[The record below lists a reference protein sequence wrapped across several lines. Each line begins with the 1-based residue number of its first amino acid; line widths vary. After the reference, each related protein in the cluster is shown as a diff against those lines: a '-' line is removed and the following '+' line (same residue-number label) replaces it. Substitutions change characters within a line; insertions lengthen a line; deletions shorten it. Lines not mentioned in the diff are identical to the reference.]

1 MFRFG
6 SVGVYRMHSVPV
18 MGSASMI
25 RQAICHELCTRG
37 YHVHGFDI
45 QPTGGSVSKLV
56 KLSITD
62 PQPVCSAME
71 GMDGIVHRA
80 FKDWLAPVVSGPLW
94 TLLNITE

>member
-1 MFRFG
+1 
-6 SVGVYRMHSVPV
+6 MHSVPV
-18 MGSASMI
+18 MGSASVI

-45 QPTGGSVSKLV
+45 QPIGGSVSKLV

-71 GMDGIVHRA
+71 GMDGIVHRV
-80 FKDWLAPVVSGPLW
+80 FKDWLGPAASGPLW

>member
-6 SVGVYRMHSVPV
+6 SVGVYRLHSVPV
-18 MGSASMI
+18 MGSASVI
-25 RQAICHELCTRG
+25 HQAICHELCTRG

-45 QPTGGSVSKLV
+45 QPTGGPDSKLV

-71 GMDGIVHRA
+71 GIVHRA
-80 FKDWLAPVVSGPLW
+80 FKDWLALVASGLLW
-94 TLLNITE
+94 TLLKITE